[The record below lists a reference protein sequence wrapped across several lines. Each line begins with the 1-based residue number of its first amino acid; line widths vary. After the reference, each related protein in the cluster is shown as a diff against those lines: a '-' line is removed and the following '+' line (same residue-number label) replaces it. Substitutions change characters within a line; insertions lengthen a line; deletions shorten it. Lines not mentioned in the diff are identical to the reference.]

1 MMINGLSFILFAMVN
16 GEAALKT
23 TLTKPYTLKIVASM
37 PITGQ
42 IMPMGDM
49 CLGPM
54 QIALDIANNRS
65 DILPQYNLV
74 VDIIDDQCNGGVGL
88 QRSIDPYFL
97 NKQRIFKHNDSKIGQ
112 FQIPE
117 QFLIVE
123 ESAKTFY
130 VPPIFGGSICSGVCQ
145 LYANMVK
152 KFKTIQVSL
161 QKNRNFMNLNL
172 ISVCRCLV

>member
-1 MMINGLSFILFAMVN
+1 MKFLIFSVPFVLGLVGSSTMP
-16 GEAALKT
+16 T

-37 PITGQ
+37 PITGK
-42 IMPMGDM
+42 ILPMGDM

-74 VDIIDDQCNGGVGL
+74 VDIIDDQCSGGVGL

-117 QFLIVE
+117 QFQIVE
-123 ESAKTFY
+123 ETAKIFY

-145 LYANMVK
+145 LYANMAK
-152 KFKTIQVSL
+152 KFKTIQVNL
-161 QKNRNFMNLNL
+161 QKIRNFHDGNEKG
-172 ISVCRCLV
+172 

>member
-74 VDIIDDQCNGGVGL
+74 VDIIDDQ
-88 QRSIDPYFL
+88 
-97 NKQRIFKHNDSKIGQ
+97 
-112 FQIPE
+112 
-117 QFLIVE
+117 
-123 ESAKTFY
+123 
-130 VPPIFGGSICSGVCQ
+130 
-145 LYANMVK
+145 
-152 KFKTIQVSL
+152 
-161 QKNRNFMNLNL
+161 
-172 ISVCRCLV
+172 